1 MFAIRP
7 TTRADCEAF
16 YGKAL
21 PYRIKAY
28 TGLIDDEVV
37 AIGGLGFPPDGP
49 AIGFADMKDVARQ
62 WPYAVELHRFARK
75 VIAEAKAAGVP
86 LTVNRVGSMWTA
98 FFTDQPV
105 FDYASA
111 KKADTARFG
120 KFYHSLLDQGL
131 LVKGG
136 RRACAPTAGR
146 RDIIDLS
153 ARS

>member
-37 AIGGLGFPPDGP
+37 AIGGLGFPPEGP
-49 AIGFADMKDVARQ
+49 AIGFADLKDIARQ

-86 LTVNRVGSMWTA
+86 RIVA
-98 FFTDQPV
+98 
-105 FDYASA
+105 
-111 KKADTARFG
+111 KADTSIEAAARW
-120 KFYHSLLDQGL
+120 L
-131 LVKGG
+131 
-136 RRACAPTAGR
+136 RRLGFEPLNGEGTLFIWR
-146 RDIIDLS
+146 RS
-153 ARS
+153 SQS

>member
-7 TTRADCEAF
+7 TTKADCEAF

-37 AIGGLGFPPDGP
+37 AIGGLGFPPEGP
-49 AIGFADMKDVARQ
+49 AVGFADLKDIARQ

-86 LTVNRVGSMWTA
+86 RIVA
-98 FFTDQPV
+98 
-105 FDYASA
+105 
-111 KKADTARFG
+111 KADTSIEAAARW
-120 KFYHSLLDQGL
+120 L
-131 LVKGG
+131 
-136 RRACAPTAGR
+136 RRLGFEPLNGEGTLFIWR
-146 RDIIDLS
+146 RS
-153 ARS
+153 SQS